1 VYLYTMSNTNKHTM
15 ESKFPH
21 FNFTATNRTNQN
33 DVHGMTYAA
42 RTIEELANQMPGTID
57 ATKLRYQLKSKLN
70 RARMD
75 DCFEYYTTFSFSHKG
90 YHMSFEINH
99 ERVWR

>member
-1 VYLYTMSNTNKHTM
+1 M